1 MRIYLVGFM
10 GSGKST
16 MGSTMARKLNC
27 DFVDL
32 DHYIVENEGLTIPEI
47 FSNHGEEYFRVC
59 EQKYLRQI
67 GDNQQNIVISTGG
80 GTPTKGDNM
89 AYMRAT
95 GVVVYLKLEPAMLR
109 DRLLSSKTVR
119 PLIAGKSPDELLAYI
134 ETTLAER
141 EKYYT
146 QANLVV
152 ANPGRDADRIIE
164 MINYTKKD

>member
-1 MRIYLVGFM
+1 M

-16 MGSTMARKLNC
+16 LGNTIARKLNC
-27 DFVDL
+27 EFIDL

-47 FSNHGEEYFRVC
+47 FSIHGEAYFRAC
-59 EQKYLRQI
+59 EEKYLRLVAQSHS
-67 GDNQQNIVISTGG
+67 DIVLSTGG
-80 GTPTKGDNM
+80 GTPTKGDNIG
-89 AYMRAT
+89 YMRQT

-109 DRLLSSKTVR
+109 DRLLCSRTVR
-119 PLIAGKSPDELLAYI
+119 PLIVGKSPDELLTYI

-146 QANLVV
+146 QANIVV

-164 MINYTKKD
+164 LINYTKKY